1 MWVTTKAKHMDESW
15 KMISYMLHR
24 NPLVIVGFV
33 FIGISGVLL
42 AHIQLKM
49 VRVGNKFPYGKY
61 LTRRG
66 LGVPLEYL
74 KMRGEHGWS
83 PWPAYLMWPAA
94 IIGVACLLLGLFR
107 LQ

>member
-1 MWVTTKAKHMDESW
+1 MDENW
-15 KMISYMLHR
+15 KMIWYMLHR
-24 NPLVIVGFV
+24 NPLVIVEFA

-61 LTRRG
+61 VTRRG
-66 LGVPLEYL
+66 MAAPLRYVN
-74 KMRGEHGWS
+74 MRAEHGWS

-94 IIGVACLLLGLFR
+94 IIGVVCLLLGLFQ